1 MTSVLD
7 PRYAQHQHYH
17 YPLSPSGSGTV
28 TPLSSFRISPT
39 VDQVPQIVDNLF
51 SVSSFRHSHSL
62 TSVRSGKQRELSNI
76 TDSDGYNTE
85 KYSSR
90 KRPRNK
96 MKKTLSH
103 PPGTEPIS
111 RALHHGRPSIASSK
125 SLSRASSSTSLSSS
139 SSSYF
144 STSTDREETAI
155 HYPNAGI
162 GRKVAATLQLF
173 KETSGPS
180 EDPSSGE
187 PSEVTL
193 GHRRVEPFQ
202 EVEDVAEAF
211 EFVKRSEWPA
221 RETAATKRERSMT
234 LLGRTKT
241 RDSSNNDQVELERK
255 LSLREFPPYD
265 VAQWRRDHP
274 AISRGRRRERV
285 FDELPDNIDFHPDD
299 SQQTTPNPNESP
311 IFFRPGSRA
320 YRPSISPPPSPSKG
334 TTYYHHIPET
344 LPLSSVS
351 AHSVAKRPHLSSMRT
366 TTHYSR
372 SPTPVRT
379 EHHPNGCVSNPISP
393 LESLSS
399 WSDDESLWET
409 ASTSSTVASNTS
421 AYGYPSSTGHSPP
434 STLLQKL
441 PETLQMSDTSK
452 RFSHLD
458 QAPFDSIDDETLA
471 VDINQLEERLPH
483 IPLRPFR
490 NQVGGHS
497 AIYKFTKQAVC
508 KVRHYYF
515 LKKLFFSMSFSA
527 TGVTRK
533 SVLRVCGT

>member
-7 PRYAQHQHYH
+7 PRYAQHQLEHYRF
-17 YPLSPSGSGTV
+17 PLSSSGSGTV

-39 VDQVPQIVDNLF
+39 VDQVPHIVDNLF
-51 SVSSFRHSHSL
+51 SVSSFRHSQSL

-85 KYSSR
+85 KYS
-90 KRPRNK
+90 KRPRRNK

-103 PPGTEPIS
+103 PPGSESVS
-111 RALHHGRPSIASSK
+111 RALRHGPSSASSK
-125 SLSRASSSTSLSSS
+125 SLSRASSSTSSFSSS

-155 HYPNAGI
+155 HYPNSGM

-187 PSEVTL
+187 PSETTL
-193 GHRRVEPFQ
+193 GHRRAEPFQ

-221 RETAATKRERSMT
+221 RETAATRRERSMT

-241 RDSSNNDQVELERK
+241 RDSSINDQVELERK

-274 AISRGRRRERV
+274 AMSRGRRRERA
-285 FDELPDNIDFHPDD
+285 FDELPDNVDFRPDD
-299 SQQTTPNPNESP
+299 SQQSIPDPNESSQ
-311 IFFRPGSRA
+311 IFFRPRSRA
-320 YRPSISPPPSPSKG
+320 YHPSSSPPPSPSKSSPF
-334 TTYYHHIPET
+334 YHHIPET
-344 LPLSSVS
+344 SPLSSVS
-351 AHSVAKRPHLSSMRT
+351 AYPVAKRPHLPPMRT
-366 TTHYSR
+366 TTRYSR

-379 EHHPNGCVSNPISP
+379 DHHPNGYVSNPISP

-434 STLLQKL
+434 ASTLLQKL
-441 PETLQMSDTSK
+441 PETLQVSDTSN

-458 QAPFDSIDDETLA
+458 QENLAPFDGADNESLA

-508 KVRHYYF
+508 KVRLISYYF
-515 LKKLFFSMSFSA
+515 FKIIP
-527 TGVTRK
+527 
-533 SVLRVCGT
+533 

>member
-1 MTSVLD
+1 M
-7 PRYAQHQHYH
+7 
-17 YPLSPSGSGTV
+17 
-28 TPLSSFRISPT
+28 
-39 VDQVPQIVDNLF
+39 
-51 SVSSFRHSHSL
+51 
-62 TSVRSGKQRELSNI
+62 
-76 TDSDGYNTE
+76 
-85 KYSSR
+85 
-90 KRPRNK
+90 
-96 MKKTLSH
+96 
-103 PPGTEPIS
+103 
-111 RALHHGRPSIASSK
+111 
-125 SLSRASSSTSLSSS
+125 
-139 SSSYF
+139 
-144 STSTDREETAI
+144 
-155 HYPNAGI
+155 

-187 PSEVTL
+187 ASELTL

-221 RETAATKRERSMT
+221 RETASTKRERSTT

-241 RDSSNNDQVELERK
+241 RDSSNNDQIQLERK
-255 LSLREFPPYD
+255 LSLREFPPFD

-285 FDELPDNIDFHPDD
+285 FDELPDDVDFCPDD
-299 SQQTTPNPNESP
+299 SQQTIPNPNESSP
-311 IFFRPGSRA
+311 IFFRPGSRP
-320 YRPSISPPPSPSKG
+320 YRLSSSPPPSPSKG
-334 TTYYHHIPET
+334 AAFYQPIPET
-344 LPLSSVS
+344 SPLSSVS
-351 AHSVAKRPHLSSMRT
+351 AHTVAKRPHLPPMRTT

-372 SPTPVRT
+372 SPTPIRT
-379 EHHPNGCVSNPISP
+379 EHHPNGCASNPISP

-421 AYGYPSSTGHSPP
+421 AYGYPSSSGHSPP

-441 PETLQMSDTSK
+441 PETLQVSDTSN
-452 RFSHLD
+452 RFSHFD
-458 QAPFDSIDDETLA
+458 QAPFDTVDDETLA
-471 VDINQLEERLPH
+471 VDINRLEERLPH

-508 KVRHYYF
+508 KVRLIVYF
-515 LKKLFFSMSFSA
+515 FFSFFLNIVFSHWYRA
-527 TGVTRK
+527 KIYFTSLWNVKRLLFLILYHDILG
-533 SVLRVCGT
+533 

>member
-7 PRYAQHQHYH
+7 SYAQHQHYRF
-17 YPLSPSGSGTV
+17 PLSSSGSGTV

-39 VDQVPQIVDNLF
+39 ADQVPQIVDNLF

-62 TSVRSGKQRELSNI
+62 TSVRSGKQRELSNP

-90 KRPRNK
+90 KRPRNT

-103 PPGTEPIS
+103 PPGTEPIP
-111 RALHHGRPSIASSK
+111 RANHGRPSPALSK
-125 SLSRASSSTSLSSS
+125 SLSRASSSTSSFSSS
-139 SSSYF
+139 SSSY
-144 STSTDREETAI
+144 STSSDREETAI
-155 HYPNAGI
+155 HYPNAGM

-193 GHRRVEPFQ
+193 GSRRVEPFQ

-221 RETAATKRERSMT
+221 RETAATRRERSMT
-234 LLGRTKT
+234 LLERTKT
-241 RDSSNNDQVELERK
+241 RDSSINDQVEVERK
-255 LSLREFPPYD
+255 PSLRESPPYD
-265 VAQWRRDHP
+265 MAQWRRDHP
-274 AISRGRRRERV
+274 AMSRGRRRERA
-285 FDELPDNIDFHPDD
+285 FDELPDNIDFHRDD
-299 SQQTTPNPNESP
+299 SQQTIHPFPNPNESSP
-311 IFFRPGSRA
+311 IFFRPRSRVYHA
-320 YRPSISPPPSPSKG
+320 SSSPPPSPSKSSAF
-334 TTYYHHIPET
+334 YHHIPET
-344 LPLSSVS
+344 SPLSSVS
-351 AHSVAKRPHLSSMRT
+351 AYPVAKRPHLPPMRT
-366 TTHYSR
+366 TTRYSR

-379 EHHPNGCVSNPISP
+379 DHHPNGYVSNPISP

-409 ASTSSTVASNTS
+409 ASTASTVASNTS

-434 STLLQKL
+434 STLLRKL
-441 PETLQMSDTSK
+441 PETLQVSDTSN
-452 RFSHLD
+452 RFSHQENL
-458 QAPFDSIDDETLA
+458 APFDSIDDETLA
-471 VDINQLEERLPH
+471 VNVNQLEERLPH

-508 KVRHYYF
+508 KVRFVRYY
-515 LKKLFFSMSFSA
+515 L
-527 TGVTRK
+527 
-533 SVLRVCGT
+533 